1 MPNIALAETDDQIAA
16 TFAVMQQ
23 LRTHLVAEEYVALVR
38 RLQERGYLLAF
49 LEEGGR
55 IAAAV
60 GFKLA
65 RSLAWGDFVYVD
77 DLVTDDA
84 ARSCGHGS
92 ALLAWVSAYG
102 KACGCRQL
110 HLDSG
115 VQRFDAHRFYLRER
129 MDITCH
135 HFRGSLE

>member
-1 MPNIALAETDDQIAA
+1 MPTIALAETDEQIAA

-23 LRTHLVAEEYVALVR
+23 LRTQLVAEEYVALVR

-55 IAAAV
+55 IAAAA

-84 ARSCGHGS
+84 ARSSGHGR
-92 ALLAWVSAYG
+92 ALLAWVSDYG
-102 KACGCRQL
+102 KARGCRQL

-115 VQRFDAHRFYLRER
+115 VQRFDAHRFYLREG
-129 MDITCH
+129 MDITCR
-135 HFRGSLE
+135 HFCRSLE